1 VNEVGNLSFSDTA
14 SRLQEY
20 PFYIGNDTGLSHL
33 ATLVAEKVLIIY
45 GGGTFRRFF
54 PWQTAIN
61 QHIIY
66 KGLDCFDCNWICK
79 HAERYCLTSIGSKD
93 VVEFFDEIVAGIAPL
108 ERDLNSKNET
118 YIPAWQILN
127 AVMSVSVRPQRD

>member
-1 VNEVGNLSFSDTA
+1 VGNLSFSDTA

-33 ATLVAEKVLIIY
+33 ASLVAEKVLIIY

-54 PWQTAIN
+54 PWETAAN
-61 QHIIY
+61 QHVIY
-66 KGLDCFDCNWICK
+66 KGLDCFDCTWSCK
-79 HAERYCLTSIGSKD
+79 HPERYCLTSIKSND
-93 VVEFFDEIVAGIAPL
+93 VVQFFDEIVAGTAPI

-118 YIPAWQILN
+118 YITAWQILN
-127 AVMSVSVRPQRD
+127 GGKKINIRT